1 MTPLHIVAIHNAVRD
16 FVNRG
21 VMRLTLL
28 PQSWCGAWTVGGV
41 RCLYAGRGLTS
52 CKGFNR
58 ENALTAKSL
67 ELL

>member
-1 MTPLHIVAIHNAVRD
+1 MTPLHIVAMTNAIFD
-16 FVNRG
+16 FVNCG

-41 RCLYAGRGLTS
+41 RCLYAGWGLMV

-58 ENALTAKSL
+58 ENALTAQSL
-67 ELL
+67 GLL